1 MAKRE
6 PFSSFRFIEVSGRS
20 RGRQPLFL
28 DQTDAQR
35 AKKIFLRPPPPPPLS
50 QGLDDCLP
58 PGKYMEITK
67 PYQSKHP

>member
-6 PFSSFRFIEVSGRS
+6 PFSSLMFIEVSGRS

-35 AKKIFLRPPPPPPLS
+35 AKKEFFEAAAAPYLRV
-50 QGLDDCLP
+50 
-58 PGKYMEITK
+58 
-67 PYQSKHP
+67 